1 MNPEV
6 RKKNILAKLNKEGS
20 VQVIDLAKE
29 LRVSKVTIRNDL
41 DDLANKEVLI
51 RTHGGAITPEKQ
63 GSSRFIAQ
71 TINEYADQKK
81 AIARLAAS
89 FVKPG
94 QSIIIDN
101 GSTTLHIA
109 QYISNLPITVTT
121 SSILVMQELM
131 HAEKVD
137 LLMAGGILR
146 RPSMG
151 LMGNLSKEF
160 YRHIHADWCF
170 LGAAGYSSK
179 SGVFCT
185 NLIEADTKQTMIQS
199 ASKVCLLADSSK
211 MEHLFLAKVC
221 DWSSIH
227 YLLTD
232 TIDSDVRSA
241 IEAQGVKVIT
251 LDEQNHE
258 E

>member
-1 MNPEV
+1 MNPGA
-6 RKKNILAKLNKEGS
+6 RKKHILAKLDLEGS
-20 VQVIDLAKE
+20 VQVLELAEE

-41 DDLANKEVLI
+41 DDLANKGVLV
-51 RTHGGAITPEKQ
+51 RTHGGAITPEKH
-63 GSSRFIAQ
+63 GSSRFITQ
-71 TINEYADQKK
+71 TINEYTDQKR
-81 AIARLAAS
+81 AVARLAAS
-89 FVKPG
+89 FVKTG

-109 QYISNLPITVTT
+109 QYISNLSITVTT
-121 SSILVMQELM
+121 SSLLVMQELM

-160 YRHIHADWCF
+160 YRNIHADWCF

-179 SGVFCT
+179 YGVFCT

-211 MEHLFLAKVC
+211 MEHLSLAKVC
-221 DWSSIH
+221 DWSSID
-227 YLLTD
+227 YLFTD
-232 TIDSDVRSA
+232 TIDMEIRSA
-241 IEAQGVKVIT
+241 IEALGVKVLT
-251 LDEQNHE
+251 VDEQNHE